1 MIHYIHK
8 KNGKKCS
15 RIVTTPLLKCTYRDN
30 NARRGALSVR
40 PESTGNKKKKFIN
53 QNQKWSFDRGLPYPV
68 CSFTPICS
76 GPSLNVWSLRG
87 SLLTQG

>member
-15 RIVTTPLLKCTYRDN
+15 RIVTTPLLKCTYKDK

-40 PESTGNKKKKFIN
+40 PESTGNKIKN
-53 QNQKWSFDRGLPYPV
+53 L
-68 CSFTPICS
+68 
-76 GPSLNVWSLRG
+76 
-87 SLLTQG
+87 